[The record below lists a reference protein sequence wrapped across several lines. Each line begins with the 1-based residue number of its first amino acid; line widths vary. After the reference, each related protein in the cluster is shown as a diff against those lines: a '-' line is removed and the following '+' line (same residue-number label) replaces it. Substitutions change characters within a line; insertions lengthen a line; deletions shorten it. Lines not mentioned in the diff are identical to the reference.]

1 MVPDSLRYFLVCR
14 VVVGCLRDYH
24 PPRGIFTSDRVDQL
38 VAADLGR
45 LFRSTSYNAH
55 GRALKIRRLHNES
68 RQRSRTPSEDSDGDQ
83 QPSPSGKP
91 GTPAQESGK
100 KTVFRSRRQVKQS
113 IISPV
118 VQGLVKS
125 AQERAQKPQSRRKSF
140 LDGFGDKRV
149 PEQNVDGSKFM
160 DYNNLVPLQYRRSPL
175 LSILLPSPRE
185 VVLSMDDTH
194 STVPISART
203 SREVREVADLGESP
217 QTARDSPTRGAAGS
231 QSAADASG
239 LTPTLITI
247 PRIRRMRIKSRRV
260 VSVELLR
267 PGCQGRDTRSPTMS
281 AADDDKVAVKESAV
295 EEKGAVVEKDKKNKY
310 RRDKPWDH
318 EGIDH
323 WKYESFAKEDNP
335 SGLLEESSFATLFPQ
350 YRENYL
356 KQVWPDVK
364 QVLTPFEIKAEL
376 NLVEGSMTVRT
387 TRKTWDPYAIIRA
400 RDLIKLLA
408 RSVPL
413 PQAKK
418 IMDDHILLSAMFVS
432 LDLAR
437 GRASAFEVTRFC
449 DIIKT
454 GGLVRNKEKFV
465 KRRQRLVGPNGSTLK
480 AIELLTQCYV
490 LVQGQTVVAMGTH
503 KGLKQ

>member
-1 MVPDSLRYFLVCR
+1 MTEPTFTIGRQPRGRVVGLQLAPRAAEGPTGKVGLRKRDVAEVEVQTKLEQVLSIMKGADRAKDDRLCIPSAFKALAKSPVMVPWLLSLINYERHSVLRRYALPSAESMRLAARVEEALAEASRLYCKLILRMCTPKDGLQRGNKSRGRTRRAGRSVLGNNLLNQNVFESLYFLVCR

-194 STVPISART
+194 STVPISGKLWSFSASVYRVPLQL
-203 SREVREVADLGESP
+203 VR
-217 QTARDSPTRGAAGS
+217 
-231 QSAADASG
+231 
-239 LTPTLITI
+239 
-247 PRIRRMRIKSRRV
+247 
-260 VSVELLR
+260 
-267 PGCQGRDTRSPTMS
+267 
-281 AADDDKVAVKESAV
+281 AVKSE
-295 EEKGAVVEKDKKNKY
+295 
-310 RRDKPWDH
+310 R
-318 EGIDH
+318 
-323 WKYESFAKEDNP
+323 
-335 SGLLEESSFATLFPQ
+335 
-350 YRENYL
+350 
-356 KQVWPDVK
+356 
-364 QVLTPFEIKAEL
+364 
-376 NLVEGSMTVRT
+376 
-387 TRKTWDPYAIIRA
+387 
-400 RDLIKLLA
+400 
-408 RSVPL
+408 
-413 PQAKK
+413 
-418 IMDDHILLSAMFVS
+418 
-432 LDLAR
+432 
-437 GRASAFEVTRFC
+437 
-449 DIIKT
+449 
-454 GGLVRNKEKFV
+454 
-465 KRRQRLVGPNGSTLK
+465 
-480 AIELLTQCYV
+480 
-490 LVQGQTVVAMGTH
+490 
-503 KGLKQ
+503 